1 MISVQQIKQLIINNV
16 TSLELLSVLLA
27 TENEVRINDLCAFV
41 NVKRR
46 TIELMVKSKPDL
58 LKRKTKYELPN
69 GNPGAPQSKMIVR
82 TEKATQ
88 ILRGILG

>member
-1 MISVQQIKQLIINNV
+1 MISVQQVKQLIINNV

-27 TENEVRINDLCAFV
+27 TENEVRVSDLCELT

-46 TIELMVKSKPDL
+46 TLELMVKTKSDL
-58 LKRKTKYELPN
+58 LERKFKYEHTP
-69 GNPGAPQSKMIVR
+69 GIPGAPRTKVIVR

-88 ILRGILG
+88 LLNDILC